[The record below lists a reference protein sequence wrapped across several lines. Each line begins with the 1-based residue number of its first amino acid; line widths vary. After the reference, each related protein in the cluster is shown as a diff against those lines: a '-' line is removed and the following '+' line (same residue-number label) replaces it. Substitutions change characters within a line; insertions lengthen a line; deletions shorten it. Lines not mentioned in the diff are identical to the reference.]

1 MFKNST
7 IKLRLIVLLCL
18 LCTLL
23 LGVGSL
29 GLYNMQSSNTG
40 LQRVY
45 NDRVV
50 PLKQLKTISDRYA
63 VSIIDNVNKANAGLI
78 PAEEALTQIQQ
89 AQKEIKDVWQQ
100 YQSTTLTREEQ
111 RLSAEVT
118 SLFNAANQDI
128 GKLEKYLA
136 TQNGTISGMLSNFD
150 GALYNSIDPI
160 GNKITEL
167 VTLQLD
173 VTKAEYT
180 AAQSWYH
187 IMLITMA
194 SVVAAGMILAAWLGA
209 MLIKSIIAPIE
220 QALHVANSLAAGNL
234 DVSIN
239 VASNDEAGQLLLAM
253 DNMVKTLGALITDIE
268 TLVTAAVEQG
278 DFSHKISLED
288 RQGYIK
294 RVSELLNRLSHVTDT
309 SLEDVMRIATSLS
322 KGDLTQRIDEPYP
335 GIFGQTKDGL
345 NQTIVALTHI
355 IEEVRNAADNLTN
368 ASNQVSN
375 TAQALSQATSEQAA
389 SVEETSASIEQMS
402 ASINQNTENAK
413 ITDSMASNSVKEATE
428 GGRSVQQTVAAMQQ
442 IAKKVSIIDDIAYQT
457 NLLALNAAIE
467 AARAGEHGKG
477 FAVVAAE
484 VRKLAERSQVAAQEI
499 GELSSDS
506 VSKAECAGSLL
517 EKIVPSIRKTSDLV
531 QEINSASSEQ
541 ASAANQI
548 SLAMSQLNQV
558 TQQNA
563 ASSEELAATAEEM
576 SSQAS
581 ELQQTMSFF
590 SLEKN
595 PQTSVSPYEQ
605 SHKSHKASPPRGSFI
620 APPQRAIPPHQ
631 PPSSSVNEA
640 DFIHF

>member
-1 MFKNST
+1 MLKNST
-7 IKLRLIVLLCL
+7 IKLRLIVLLCM
-18 LCTLL
+18 LCLL
-23 LGVGSL
+23 LLAVGSL

-50 PLKQLKTISDRYA
+50 PLKQLKTISDSYA
-63 VSIIDNVNKANAGLI
+63 VSIIDNLNKANAGLI
-78 PAEEALTQIQQ
+78 PAEEALKQIQQ
-89 AQKEIKDVWQQ
+89 AQQTIKNEWHH
-100 YQSTTLTREEQ
+100 YQSTTLTPDEQ
-111 RLSAEVT
+111 RLSAEAT
-118 SLFNAANQDI
+118 TLFNAADTDI

-136 TQNGTISGMLSNFD
+136 TQHGMITGMLNNFD
-150 GALYNSIDPI
+150 GALYGSIDPI

-167 VTLQLD
+167 VNLQLN
-173 VTKAEYT
+173 VAKSEYT
-180 AAQSWYH
+180 AAQSWYDV
-187 IMLITMA
+187 MLITMA
-194 SVVAAGMILAAWLGA
+194 VVIAVGIALAAWFGTL
-209 MLIKSIIAPIE
+209 LIKSIITPIE
-220 QALHVANSLAAGNL
+220 QALRVANSLADGNL
-234 DVSIN
+234 DVSIQIE
-239 VASNDEAGQLLLAM
+239 SNDEAGQLLMAM
-253 DNMVKTLGALITDIE
+253 DNMVKKLGALITDIE

-278 DFSHKISLED
+278 DFSHKIALED

-309 SLEDVMRIATSLS
+309 SLEDVMRIATALS

-345 NQTIVALTHI
+345 NRTITALTNI

-413 ITDSMASNSVKEATE
+413 ITDSMASNSVLEATE
-428 GGRSVQQTVAAMQQ
+428 GGQSVQQTVTAMQQ

-477 FAVVAAE
+477 FAVVAAG
-484 VRKLAERSQVAAQEI
+484 VRKLAERSQIAAQEI

-506 VSKAECAGSLL
+506 VSKAERAGNLL
-517 EKIVPSIRKTSDLV
+517 ERIVPSIRKTSDLV
-531 QEINSASSEQ
+531 QEINAASGEQ

-548 SLAMSQLNQV
+548 SLAMNQLNQV

-581 ELQQTMSFF
+581 ELQQTMAFF
-590 SLEKN
+590 ALEKSAQLN
-595 PQTSVSPYEQ
+595 TRPHETG
-605 SHKSHKASPPRGSFI
+605 HKGMPPRGSFI
-620 APPQRAIPPHQ
+620 APPQRASQ
-631 PPSSSVNEA
+631 PNQPSSHSIDDA
-640 DFIHF
+640 DFVRF